1 MLIHACET
9 PGCETLT
16 MGRLCLRCEHELGI
30 EFPRFVWQ
38 TVSTPSMSADAQRDE
53 PPIVGSVAS
62 P

>member
-1 MLIHACET
+1 
-9 PGCETLT
+9 